1 MKKFFFFIF
10 FLFYFFFSQV
20 NAKIEKLPNGITL
33 NIPDNYIYK
42 KVNKS
47 PYLEMLEPYFGSAD
61 IFYIGTK
68 DTVNISVE
76 IIEDPESFIEP
87 ILDKIMNKAKNEK
100 QAIKLMGKEI
110 KKLLKDRGY
119 DDLIFLIVG
128 KKNLSSL
135 TKSDPKLEKFISEI
149 RSMSNEDINKE
160 LKTYKKDIINQFNQD
175 EEMSEF
181 IKFTNLELGKDK
193 FNNPF
198 LKMDYKLNMGPVF
211 TNGQFSLLV
220 HKEFPVL
227 FGAECMYCK
236 KRNFSLD
243 DLIAPTFKTTT
254 ISLPQN
260 TNNVANQLTNLN
272 EMYKS
277 GALTKEEFEKAKK
290 RVLNN

>member
-1 MKKFFFFIF
+1 MKIKNFFLF
-10 FLFYFFFSQV
+10 FLFYFFFNQI

-33 NIPDNYIYK
+33 NIPNNYIYK
-42 KVNKS
+42 KVNNS

-76 IIEDPESFIEP
+76 IMEDPDSFIEP
-87 ILDKIMNKAKNEK
+87 IMNKIMNKAKNEK

-119 DDLIFLIVG
+119 DALIFLIVG
-128 KKNLSSL
+128 KKNMSL
-135 TKSDPKLEKFISEI
+135 LAKSDPELEKIISEI
-149 RSMSNEDINKE
+149 KSMSNEDINKE
-160 LKTYKKDIINQFNQD
+160 LKTYKRDIMNQLNQNG
-175 EEMSEF
+175 EISGF
-181 IKFTNLELGKDK
+181 AKFTNFDLGKDK

-211 TNGQFSLLV
+211 PMGQFSLFIY
-220 HKEFPVL
+220 KEHPVFL
-227 FGAECMYCK
+227 GAECMNCK

-243 DLIAPTFKTTT
+243 DLIAPTFKGTA

-260 TNNVANQLTNLN
+260 TGDLADQLKNLN
-272 EMYKS
+272 ELYKS